1 MYCSDLEGNC
11 LLRALQQTLLGLVI
25 DTLLLAAAILHSL
38 VYIYICSGI
47 YRQLLKS
54 SFCFLNLRHF
64 MRENWKVASLGGNA
78 KEMQRLCLT
87 CLYKYNV

>member
-38 VYIYICSGI
+38 VYIYI
-47 YRQLLKS
+47 YVQ
-54 SFCFLNLRHF
+54 
-64 MRENWKVASLGGNA
+64 AYTGN
-78 KEMQRLCLT
+78 C
-87 CLYKYNV
+87 